1 MDMMNM
7 MNPMAMLQEMAKNN
21 PVMGRTLQSVSGK
34 NMEQI
39 EQTAKNWARL
49 RGFNEEQFKKAV
61 EQAKMQVQQMGFKL

>member
-21 PVMGRTLQSVSGK
+21 PVMGRTLQSVNGK

-49 RGFNEEQFKKAV
+49 RGFNEEQFKKAI